1 MHDPAPSRP
10 PRPLPESPLW
20 QPDPATAKQ
29 TRMAQF
35 MAETGHADYA
45 ALWRWSVDQPEAFWP
60 RLWQFCGALGHMGDT
75 VLEDGERMPG
85 ARWFPQAR
93 VNYAENLLQN
103 HSASSDALV
112 FRGEDK
118 VHRRWSHARLRAEV
132 ARCQRHLR
140 ALTGR

>member
-1 MHDPAPSRP
+1 
-10 PRPLPESPLW
+10 
-20 QPDPATAKQ
+20 
-29 TRMAQF
+29 
-35 MAETGHADYA
+35 
-45 ALWRWSVDQPEAFWP
+45 
-60 RLWQFCGALGHMGDT
+60 
-75 VLEDGERMPG
+75 MPG

-93 VNYAENLLQN
+93 INYAENLLQN

-140 ALTGR
+140 ALAGC